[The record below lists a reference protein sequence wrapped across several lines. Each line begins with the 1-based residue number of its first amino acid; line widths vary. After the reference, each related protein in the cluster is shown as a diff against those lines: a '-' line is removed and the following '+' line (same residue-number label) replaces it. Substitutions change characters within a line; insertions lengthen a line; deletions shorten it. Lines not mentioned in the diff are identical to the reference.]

1 MELQK
6 DSLCIL
12 AIGID
17 ERVFDTGSS
26 LRENALQYGRRFSSA
41 HILCRSTIPRGKERD
56 GNVSF
61 HPVFARSSFLFPLA
75 AFFAGLRIIR
85 ANRGAWMV
93 SSDNPFEIGVVSWM
107 LARYARGKLFLQV
120 HTDVLSPHFRRASWK
135 ERIRFWC
142 ARFLIPR
149 ADCIR
154 VVSERVRRSL
164 VRSGLRDAKRIEVLS
179 IATDVKRF
187 SGALPSAACNEFL
200 KKYSFRMIA
209 VGRLVDKEKNFSML
223 IGVMKEFVK
232 ISPAAF
238 LAIVGYGPDRNTY
251 DSLVRQNHLKNN
263 VIVGSEEEMK
273 AFACSGGKGAAQN
286 PRADNDFLPSFYKS
300 FDLCVISSNYEG
312 WNRVAVEAMAAG
324 VPVLMT
330 DVGLAGEVLKDGENG
345 MVVRVNDP
353 GAFLNALIKIYRDPD
368 LRRRLADEGRETVE
382 SLELVARDRYAF
394 RYAEILSHCVT
405 YQDTAQK

>member
-1 MELQK
+1 MELRI
-6 DSLCIL
+6 STTCLL
-12 AIGID
+12 ALGID
-17 ERVFDTGSS
+17 ERVFEKDSL
-26 LRENALQYGRRFSSA
+26 LRENALYYGRQFFST
-41 HILCRSTIPRGKERD
+41 HILCRSTKPRKAEKV
-56 GNVSF
+56 GNVVF
-61 HPVFARSSFLFPLA
+61 HSVFARAPLFFPFF

-120 HTDVLSPHFRRASWK
+120 HTDVLSPQFWQASWK
-135 ERIRFWC
+135 EYT
-142 ARFLIPR
+142 RFLCAKFVIPR

-154 VVSERVRRSL
+154 VVSERIRRSL
-164 VRSGLRDAKRIEVLS
+164 VESGLRDAKRIEVLP

-223 IGVMKEFVK
+223 LGVMKEFVK

-251 DSLVRQNHLKNN
+251 DSLVRQNHLENN
-263 VIVGSEEEMK
+263 VIIGSEEEMK
-273 AFACSGGKGAAQN
+273 AFVCSGGERTVQS
-286 PRADNDFLPSFYKS
+286 PRADDDFLSSFYKS
-300 FDLCVISSNYEG
+300 FDACVISSNYEG

-324 VPVLMT
+324 IPVLMT
-330 DVGLAGEVLKDGENG
+330 DVGCAGDVLKDGENG

-353 GAFLNALIKIYRDPD
+353 SAFLNALIKIYRDPD
-368 LRRRLADEGRETVE
+368 LRRRLAGEGRKTVE
-382 SLELVARDRYAF
+382 SLEFVTRDRYAF
-394 RYAEILSHCVT
+394 QYAEILSHCAT